1 MPLLPL
7 TVESVVNAGGQLYK
21 VTLTMADGTSRHY
34 LVPVSLATVEG
45 VTISAL
51 AMATLMEPDV
61 TFVNAH
67 HRYHRRYDPRTG

>member
-7 TVESVVNAGGQLYK
+7 TVESVTNIGGQLYQ
-21 VTLTMADGTSRHY
+21 VTVTMADGTLQHY
-34 LVPVSLATVEG
+34 LIPVSLATVEG

-51 AMATLMEPDV
+51 AMATLSDPAV